1 MGAKLGLRRLPTLK
15 DVAEL
20 AGVHPATVSRVLRGD
35 GKLRVSAET
44 RERILTAAAR
54 LKYQPHSIG
63 RSLKL
68 RRSFTLALVLPDVG
82 NPVFPEI
89 IKGAER
95 GVAERGYSLV
105 LVHLEPT
112 GPGPREQPYLRLV
125 RQNRVD
131 GLLLATAELQD
142 GFIQE
147 LAELGVPFVLVN
159 RRWGELPRY
168 VIADDQ
174 AGAKLAVSHLVGL
187 GHRQIAHLAGPLSTD
202 TARRR
207 FEGYQEGL
215 LVAGLPFQPELVEEC
230 GYSWEG
236 GVAGARRLLS
246 RRPRPTAVF
255 ATNLLVA
262 AGAMLVIREHGLQV
276 PADISVVG
284 FHDAPLAQVFNPP
297 LTTVVFPLYRMGY
310 EAARA
315 LVGLIEGERNEVRV
329 VLPPDGLVVRE
340 STAPPPKE
348 VVDARA

>member
-1 MGAKLGLRRLPTLK
+1 LPTLK
-15 DVAEL
+15 DVAEM

-35 GKLRVSAET
+35 GRLKVSAET
-44 RERILTAAAR
+44 RERILAAAAR
-54 LKYQPHSIG
+54 LKYQPHGIG

-82 NPVFPEI
+82 NPVFPGI

-95 GVAERGYSLV
+95 AAAERGYSLV
-105 LVHLEPT
+105 LVHLEPAAE
-112 GPGPREQPYLRLV
+112 GAREQRYLRLV

-142 GFIQE
+142 GFIRE

-168 VIADDQ
+168 VIADDR
-174 AGAKLAVSHLVGL
+174 AGAKLAVEHLIGL
-187 GHRQIAHLAGPLSTD
+187 GHRRVAHLAGPLSTD

-207 FEGYQEGL
+207 FEGYREALAGH
-215 LVAGLPFQPELVEEC
+215 GLPLLPELVEEC

-236 GVAGARRLLS
+236 GVAGTRRLLG

-255 ATNLLVA
+255 ATNFLVA
-262 AGAMLVIREHGLQV
+262 AGAILVMREEGLRV

-297 LTTVVFPLYRMGY
+297 LTTVSFPLYRMGY

-315 LVGLIEGERNEVRV
+315 LVELIQGERAEVRT
-329 VLPPDGLVVRE
+329 VLPPEGLIVRE
-340 STAPPPKE
+340 STAPPPE
-348 VVDARA
+348 EAEDDRTRPS